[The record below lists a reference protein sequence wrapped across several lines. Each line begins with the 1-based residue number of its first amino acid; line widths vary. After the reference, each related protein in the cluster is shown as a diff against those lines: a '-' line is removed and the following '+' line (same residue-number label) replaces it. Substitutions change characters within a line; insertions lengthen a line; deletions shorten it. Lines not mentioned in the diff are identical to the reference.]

1 MAMAIRTSAGGRTR
15 VGKYGLGRTLGEGTF
30 TKVKFARNI
39 QTGEN
44 VVIKIL
50 DKEKVLK
57 HKMIG
62 QKNKSEI
69 KKTIEELDE
78 KKKETLKL
86 ICDFRFDNSELR
98 SVVIVDKRKLRI
110 LFLCARVVLRSF
122 CCQVILNLDI
132 TKKVELSTASS
143 GNSICNDAVQLVLHV
158 PISHNECLAEYCNGW
173 HISRLARDFCKS
185 CSEAQV
191 IGGFNG

>member
-1 MAMAIRTSAGGRTR
+1 MAMATRTSAGGRTR

-30 TKVKFARNI
+30 TKVKFVRNI

-62 QKNKSEI
+62 CGQGQSRR
-69 KKTIEELDE
+69 L
-78 KKKETLKL
+78 LL
-86 ICDFRFDNSELR
+86 FDNFELR

-122 CCQVILNLDI
+122 CCQV
-132 TKKVELSTASS
+132 
-143 GNSICNDAVQLVLHV
+143 
-158 PISHNECLAEYCNGW
+158 
-173 HISRLARDFCKS
+173 
-185 CSEAQV
+185 
-191 IGGFNG
+191 